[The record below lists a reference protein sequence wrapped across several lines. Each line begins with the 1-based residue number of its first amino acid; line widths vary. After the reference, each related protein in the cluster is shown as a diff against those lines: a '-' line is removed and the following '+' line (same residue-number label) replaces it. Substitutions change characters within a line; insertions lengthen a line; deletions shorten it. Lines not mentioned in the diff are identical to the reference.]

1 MAGNGGIIGPTNTVS
16 CNATTKITSVT
27 SSGDFNKDIN
37 NNASTATVLTV
48 AGGGSAGA
56 GDVAGGGGAGGAKV
70 TTCHPLPSGAVPVTI
85 GAGGAGQPVT
95 GPSSCQNE
103 GGNTVFG
110 TASSPITVTG
120 GGSGGASNPPSSNGP
135 ATAGGSG
142 GGSGGVNSVTSG
154 GSGTCGQG
162 NAGGSGGDSAG
173 CDTTSSAGGGGGA
186 AAAGTNA
193 NGTSSGGAGGAGLD
207 VTPHFGAA
215 PQPFYIAN
223 CSNAGATA
231 CGVFAGGGGGGSAP
245 GVSSRCAA
253 GGAGGGGNASD
264 PAGRSTNAGVTNSGG
279 GTGGHGFASGG
290 TNAGGGSGIVL
301 VKEGLRGAPGIWD
314 MNTVFDFVSENNW
327 IKRKA
332 AVDYL
337 VVAGGGAG
345 SGGGA
350 GGYRASGYGPT
361 PLQGDRLILDV
372 GPYTVTIGAGGP
384 GSAPCGDGGNST
396 FSTITSEGGGDGDQ
410 GGRTGGSGGG
420 ARVYPPEGAIVQ
432 AGAGNTPPTDP
443 PQGNPGGTLTFPG
456 PIGPQGGATIGFSG
470 GGGAGGAGSAVTLN
484 TCFVV
489 TSGNLNAGAGVTNN
503 INGSCTAYAGGG
515 GGFTQLG
522 ASGPSVQSGTGG
534 TGGGAP
540 GNSACKNGAANTG
553 GGGGS
558 QFGQPNGNG
567 GSGIVIAR
575 APSDVT
581 FAVTPCTNSVAT
593 LPGPAGGCKVATF
606 TVSGT
611 LTIS

>member
-1 MAGNGGIIGPTNTVS
+1 MQSQFQAQSQGTWPRF
-16 CNATTKITSVT
+16 ITSYT
-27 SSGDFNKDIN
+27 
-37 NNASTATVLTV
+37 
-48 AGGGSAGA
+48 
-56 GDVAGGGGAGGAKV
+56 
-70 TTCHPLPSGAVPVTI
+70 
-85 GAGGAGQPVT
+85 
-95 GPSSCQNE
+95 
-103 GGNTVFG
+103 
-110 TASSPITVTG
+110 
-120 GGSGGASNPPSSNGP
+120 
-135 ATAGGSG
+135 
-142 GGSGGVNSVTSG
+142 
-154 GSGTCGQG
+154 
-162 NAGGSGGDSAG
+162 
-173 CDTTSSAGGGGGA
+173 
-186 AAAGTNA
+186 
-193 NGTSSGGAGGAGLD
+193 
-207 VTPHFGAA
+207 
-215 PQPFYIAN
+215 
-223 CSNAGATA
+223 
-231 CGVFAGGGGGGSAP
+231 
-245 GVSSRCAA
+245 
-253 GGAGGGGNASD
+253 
-264 PAGRSTNAGVTNSGG
+264 
-279 GTGGHGFASGG
+279 
-290 TNAGGGSGIVL
+290 
-301 VKEGLRGAPGIWD
+301 
-314 MNTVFDFVSENNW
+314 
-327 IKRKA
+327 
-332 AVDYL
+332 VDYL

-350 GGYRASGYGPT
+350 GGYRASGYGPS
-361 PLQGDRLILDV
+361 PLRGSSLTVEEGDHTI
-372 GPYTVTIGAGGP
+372 TIGAGGP

-432 AGAGNTPPTDP
+432 AGAGNTPPTSP

-567 GSGIVIAR
+567 GSGIVIVR
-575 APSDVT
+575 APSSAT
-581 FAVTPCTNSVAT
+581 LAVSPGTNST
-593 LPGPAGGCKVATF
+593 STHPGGDKIATF

-611 LTIS
+611 LTVS